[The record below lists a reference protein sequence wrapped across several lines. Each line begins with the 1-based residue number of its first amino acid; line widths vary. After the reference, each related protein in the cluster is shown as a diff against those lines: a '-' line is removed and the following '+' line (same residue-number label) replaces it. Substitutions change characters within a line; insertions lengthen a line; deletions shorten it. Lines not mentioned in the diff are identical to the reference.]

1 MLKINIIISL
11 KIKNEKRAYGKN
23 RYHNM
28 SSEQLQKHKEYQ
40 KYYQKIYREKKKQE
54 LQNSK
59 K

>member
-11 KIKNEKRAYGKN
+11 KIKNEERAYGKN

-40 KYYQKIYREKKKQE
+40 KYQKIYREKKKQE

>member
-1 MLKINIIISL
+1 MVKTDIITCPVNNY
-11 KIKNEKRAYGKN
+11 KN
-23 RYHNM
+23 
-28 SSEQLQKHKEYQ
+28 KEYQ